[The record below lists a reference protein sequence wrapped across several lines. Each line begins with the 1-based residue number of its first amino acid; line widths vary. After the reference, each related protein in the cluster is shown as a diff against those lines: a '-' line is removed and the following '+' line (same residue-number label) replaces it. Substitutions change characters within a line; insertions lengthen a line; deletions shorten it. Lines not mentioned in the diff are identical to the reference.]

1 VLIEPI
7 FPFFHRSMS
16 CQADSTGKNTVE
28 FAGFD
33 QKETS
38 RRNLSPTKMALKS
51 GAGLENPGSRWTTV
65 TKLVYLLAIVIVAD
79 RLLFCWEMGLDAK
92 QEWNVGRDLG
102 FWLTICAF
110 VLIHWL
116 SNSAAVRSSF
126 KGQSSKAA
134 KELAANENEEKDSDE
149 DLDSSPRKR
158 STRPASTATGRTSK
172 FSAGVSVSN
181 SLESLI
187 QKKNQ
192 AIYNAAWGGN
202 CEEAMQLLK
211 EMQNEGL
218 QPEATTYNLIL
229 RGFAK
234 KGNVHGAERLLMQ
247 MESAGVQG
255 TICSYNTVLDACS
268 KAGNAEACE
277 KWLSRM
283 LRHGPQVNVISF
295 ATTIYAWAKRGDEA
309 KARCWFD
316 RMTEAN
322 IEPDTV
328 CYNSM
333 IHACS
338 ITGNPEMAEQW
349 MQEMQDRRI
358 VPTVMTFTTLID
370 GCAKAGDLSRAEK
383 WFNEMQEHGIEPNLF
398 TYCAMIDGC
407 AKAANLARAEF
418 WHDRMVEK
426 GLRPNMHIISAI
438 INACAKECDVDAA
451 EKWLSRLE
459 QEGSCD
465 VVAYT
470 SVIDACGK
478 AGDPERALKIFQRM
492 EASGLKPHIV
502 AYSALAKPFAYK
514 GDWQKVEGFAE
525 DMRRNGIMPNEYFL
539 YAQLVAYASA
549 RPRQVQ
555 RAEACFLEA
564 AKQGV
569 KLNDHVTSAL
579 GRAIGRGRS
588 LQLLEDVR
596 AALAQRG
603 NSSQRSRKMVLQ

>member
-1 VLIEPI
+1 
-7 FPFFHRSMS
+7 MS
-16 CQADSTGKNTVE
+16 CQAESTGKRTVGV
-28 FAGFD
+28 AGFD
-33 QKETS
+33 YKEIS
-38 RRNLSPTKMALKS
+38 RRNLSLVTTDLNDA
-51 GAGLENPGSRWTTV
+51 AGREDPGTRWATV
-65 TKLVYLLAIVIVAD
+65 RTLFYMLAIVLLAD
-79 RLLFCWEMGLDAK
+79 RLLFSWDSEAGPDNK

-102 FWLTICAF
+102 LWLTVCSF
-110 VLIHWL
+110 VLIHWMFNNASSRNAGKVHISEEV
-116 SNSAAVRSSF
+116 SN
-126 KGQSSKAA
+126 KAG
-134 KELAANENEEKDSDE
+134 KEAHDDKEKESEEDMDE
-149 DLDSSPRKR
+149 SPRKK
-158 STRPASTATGRTSK
+158 STRLAPIAAGRAVK
-172 FSAGVSVSN
+172 FSAGASISN
-181 SLESLI
+181 SPEILI

-192 AIYNAAWGGN
+192 VIYNAAWSGN
-202 CEEAMQLLK
+202 CDEAMQLLK
-211 EMQNEGL
+211 EMQKEGL

-234 KGNVHGAERLLMQ
+234 KGNVRGAERLLLQ
-247 MESAGVQG
+247 MESSGVQG

-268 KAGNAEACE
+268 KAGDAEACD

-283 LRHGPQVNVISF
+283 LRQGPQVNVISF

-309 KARCWFD
+309 KARYWFD
-316 RMTEAN
+316 RMTEAS

-338 ITGNPEMAEQW
+338 ITGNAEMAEQW
-349 MQEMQDRRI
+349 MQEMQDRHI

-370 GCAKAGDLSRAEK
+370 GCSKAGDLSRAEK
-383 WFNEMQEHGIEPNLF
+383 WFYAMQEHGIEPNLF

-407 AKAANLARAEF
+407 AKTANLARAEF
-418 WHDRMVEK
+418 WHDKMEET

-438 INACAKECDVDAA
+438 INACAKAGNVDSA
-451 EKWLSRLE
+451 EKWLGRLE

-478 AGDPERALKIFQRM
+478 AGDSERALKIFKRM

-525 DMRRNGIMPNEYFL
+525 NMKRNGVAPNEYFL

-555 RAEACFLEA
+555 RAETCFLEA
-564 AKQGV
+564 ARNGV
-569 KLNDHVTSAL
+569 KLNDHVINAL

-588 LQLLEDVR
+588 FQLLEEVR
-596 AALAQRG
+596 ATPGPAQSGKSGQRG
-603 NSSQRSRKMVLQ
+603 RQTAHH